1 MTSVQTGI
9 KYFFFIILS
18 YLFFLVVKPFLG
30 AIILATVF
38 AIAFFPLLKLFQRKL
53 KLNKAV
59 STTIIFILTILFIIG
74 PIALLLG
81 LIAKEAI
88 AFATGPDLQSLI
100 NFVRDLQSVT
110 VFGYELSLESTKN
123 AILGALGNIGQIVA
137 FLGSEAFG
145 KLLNFSFQFFVF
157 LFLYLFL
164 LLDGEDFVN
173 YSKKIFPFT
182 KKQNEVFFEKF
193 EHVSRTVFQGNL
205 LSAVFSG
212 VAAVI
217 GFMLFGL
224 QAAVIWGIL
233 AGILSL
239 VPTIGT
245 LVVYGI
251 GALILSFTSPFPWML
266 APILYYIVIEMG
278 LIQSFLKPK
287 LIDERIKIHPIFI
300 FISLVGGVSVFG
312 SIGIIYGPLIVVLFI
327 TMFDFIVVT
336 EKK

>member
-1 MTSVQTGI
+1 MTSVETGI
-9 KYFFFIILS
+9 KYFFFIILA
-18 YLFFLVVKPFLG
+18 YLFFLIMKPFLG

-38 AIAFFPLLKLFQRKL
+38 AIAFFPLLKLFQKKL
-53 KLNKAV
+53 KLNKGV
-59 STTIIFILTILFIIG
+59 STGIIFVLTILFIIG

-88 AFATGPDLQSLI
+88 IFATGPDLQALIQFIYDLDSITIFGYLI
-100 NFVRDLQSVT
+100 N
-110 VFGYELSLESTKN
+110 LETIK
-123 AILGALGNIGQIVA
+123 AALLGAIGNIGQIAA
-137 FLGSEAFG
+137 FIGSEAFG

-193 EHVSRTVFQGNL
+193 ENVSRTVFQGNL
-205 LSAVFSG
+205 LSALFSAI
-212 VAAVI
+212 AAII

-224 QAAVIWGIL
+224 QAALIWGIL

-251 GALILSFTSPFPWML
+251 GSLILSFTSPFPWML
-266 APILYYIVIEMG
+266 APIIYYLVVEMG
-278 LIQSFLKPK
+278 LIQSFLRPK
-287 LIDERIKIHPIFI
+287 LIDERIKIHPILV

-312 SIGIIYGPLIVVLFI
+312 SIGVIYGPLIVVLFV

>member
-1 MTSVQTGI
+1 MTSAQTGI
-9 KYFFFIILS
+9 KYFFFIILA
-18 YLFFLVVKPFLG
+18 YLFFIVVKPFLG

-38 AIAFFPLLKLFQRKL
+38 AIAFFPLLKLSQKKL
-53 KLNKAV
+53 KLNKGV
-59 STTIIFILTILFIIG
+59 STAIIFVLTILFIIG

-81 LIAKEAI
+81 LVAKEAI
-88 AFATGPDLQSLI
+88 IFATGPDLQALI
-100 NFVRDLQSVT
+100 KFVADLQSIT
-110 VFGYELSLESTKN
+110 VFGYEVSLESTKS

-137 FLGSEAFG
+137 FLGSGAFG

-182 KKQNEVFFEKF
+182 KKQNEVFFDKF

-205 LSAVFSG
+205 LSAVFSA
-212 VAAVI
+212 VAAII
-217 GFMLFGL
+217 GFMIFGL
-224 QAAVIWGIL
+224 QAALIWGIL

-251 GALILSFTSPFPWML
+251 GSLILSFTSPFPWML
-266 APILYYIVIEMG
+266 APILYYLVVEII

-287 LIDERIKIHPIFI
+287 LIDERIKIHPIFV

>member
-9 KYFFFIILS
+9 KYFFFLILA

-110 VFGYELSLESTKN
+110 VFGYEISLESTKS